1 MIQEIEP
8 QKYNNNYTPR
18 NPKADDYMIYCVD
31 NKIALWK
38 ETDGNLQIPTWKEVK
53 NSNEEVENQYLF
65 SIDKKAFYLITNEK
79 FILPGN
85 AELCSGSIFR
95 ELKPIHMAFAG
106 ITAMQLY
113 RFHNTHRFCGKC
125 GSKMIHSKRERAYEC
140 VTCGLTEYP
149 KISPAVIV
157 AIMDGDK
164 LLMTKYAYG
173 EYKNY
178 ALVAGFVEIGESF
191 EETVKREV
199 LEEVG
204 LKVKN
209 IRYYKSQP
217 WSFSDSIM
225 IGFFADLDGDNTIT
239 IQEEELEEAVWMSR
253 EDIPKAERNISI
265 GQEMIEEF
273 RNYTYVSSK

>member
-8 QKYNNNYTPR
+8 NKYNNDYMPR
-18 NPKADDYMIYCVD
+18 DAKGDDYMIYCVD
-31 NKIALWK
+31 HKIALWK
-38 ETDGNLQIPTWKEVK
+38 EIDGNLKIPTLKEIK
-53 NSNEEVENQYLF
+53 KTNVELETQYLF
-65 SIDKKAFYLITNEK
+65 SIDEKAFYLITSEN
-79 FILPGN
+79 FILPEN

-95 ELKPIHMAFAG
+95 ELKPMHMAFAG

-113 RFHNTHRFCGKC
+113 RFHINHKFCGKC
-125 GSKMIHSKRERAYEC
+125 GNKMVHSKRERAYMC
-140 VTCGLTEYP
+140 VNCGLTEYP

-157 AIMDGDK
+157 AIMDGNK

-173 EYKNY
+173 EYKKY

-239 IQEEELEEAVWMSR
+239 IQEEELDEAVWMCR
-253 EDIPKAERNISI
+253 EEIPEADRNISI
-265 GQEMIEEF
+265 GQEMIEAF
-273 RNYTYVSSK
+273 RNHTYV

>member
-1 MIQEIEP
+1 MIQEIKP
-8 QKYNNNYTPR
+8 RNYNNEYTPKE
-18 NPKADDYMIYCVD
+18 PKTDDYAIYCVD

-38 ETDGNLQIPTWKEVK
+38 NADGTLQMPKIA
-53 NSNEEVENQYLF
+53 EVENLGVKIVVQYLF
-65 SIDKKAFYLITNEK
+65 AIDEEAFYLITNEK
-79 FILPGN
+79 LLLPEN
-85 AELCSGSIFR
+85 AELYSGSVFR
-95 ELKPIHMAFAG
+95 ELKPTYIAFAG

-113 RFHNTHRFCGKC
+113 RFHNTHRFCGRC
-125 GSKMIHSKRERAYEC
+125 GGRMVHSKRERAYVC
-140 VTCGLTEYP
+140 DACSLTEYP

-164 LLMTKYAYG
+164 LLMTKYANG
-173 EYKNY
+173 EYKKY
-178 ALVAGFVEIGESF
+178 ALVAGFVEVGESF
-191 EETVKREV
+191 EEAVKREV

-239 IQEEELEEAVWMSR
+239 RQEEELEEAIWMRR
-253 EDIPKAERNISI
+253 EEIPEAERNISI
-265 GQEMIEEF
+265 GQEMIEIF
-273 RNYTYVSSK
+273 RNHTE

>member
-1 MIQEIEP
+1 
-8 QKYNNNYTPR
+8 
-18 NPKADDYMIYCVD
+18 
-31 NKIALWK
+31 
-38 ETDGNLQIPTWKEVK
+38 
-53 NSNEEVENQYLF
+53 
-65 SIDKKAFYLITNEK
+65 
-79 FILPGN
+79 
-85 AELCSGSIFR
+85 
-95 ELKPIHMAFAG
+95 
-106 ITAMQLY
+106 
-113 RFHNTHRFCGKC
+113 
-125 GSKMIHSKRERAYEC
+125 MIHSKRERAYEC
-140 VTCGLTEYP
+140 ETCGLTEYP

-173 EYKNY
+173 EYKKY

-225 IGFFADLDGDNTIT
+225 IGFFADLDGDNTII
-239 IQEEELEEAVWMSR
+239 IQEEELEEAVWMRR
-253 EDIPKAERNISI
+253 EEIPEAERNISI
-265 GQEMIEEF
+265 GQEMIEAF
-273 RNYTYVSSK
+273 RNHTYE

>member
-1 MIQEIEP
+1 MIHQIEP
-8 QKYNNNYTPR
+8 HQYINDYAPR
-18 NPKADDYMIYCVD
+18 DPKADDHMIYCVD

-38 ETDGNLQIPTWKEVK
+38 ETDEILQIPTLKEMK
-53 NSNEEVENQYLF
+53 KTNEELETQYLF
-65 SIDKKAFYLITNEK
+65 SIDKKAFYLIISDN
-79 FILPGN
+79 FILPEN

-95 ELKPIHMAFAG
+95 EINPIHMAFAG

-113 RFHNTHRFCGKC
+113 RFYNTHRFCGKC
-125 GSKMIHSKRERAYEC
+125 GSKMMHSKWERAYEC

-173 EYKNY
+173 EYKKY

-191 EETVKREV
+191 EETVKREI

-225 IGFFADLDGDNTIT
+225 IGFFADLDGDNTLT

-253 EDIPKAERNISI
+253 EEIPEAEHNISI
-265 GQEMIEEF
+265 GQEMIEAF
-273 RNYTYVSSK
+273 RNHTYE